1 MALEAPR
8 GRVAPEFGVTPAETQ
23 AAVVAVAAGSRC
35 AAVTLTDVVA
45 FLRWGHG
52 EGLGC
57 RWCRI
62 SPSGLAGASPWLCG
76 RMSASRCWRSLRHAA
91 SYRGCRRGLAAAF
104 RGRPSGA
111 WILAL
116 EPLWGPSVLSG
127 QEFPF
132 GTRAGL
138 SVALRAIFRLCPFS
152 SVLRGF
158 VFGPSLTGA
167 SCSLWLLLFA
177 FSRETKFLPGA
188 RFFLFSRET
197 KFCRAGA

>member
-1 MALEAPR
+1 MCLFLDGPSRLSGVSGRPDVGRYSGLLAPVGVLTAGAAMVLALAS
-8 GRVAPEFGVTPAETQ
+8 VAGATMDGEERRWRFGLLGPQLVERDWQ
-23 AAVVAVAAGSRC
+23 
-35 AAVTLTDVVA
+35 TLVGVPT

-127 QEFPF
+127 QEFPS
-132 GTRAGL
+132 GL
-138 SVALRAIFRLCPFS
+138 ARGSPWLCEPFS
-152 SVLRGF
+152 GF
-158 VFGPSLTGA
+158 
-167 SCSLWLLLFA
+167 
-177 FSRETKFLPGA
+177 A
-188 RFFLFSRET
+188 RFRRCCEVLCSVP
-197 KFCRAGA
+197 A